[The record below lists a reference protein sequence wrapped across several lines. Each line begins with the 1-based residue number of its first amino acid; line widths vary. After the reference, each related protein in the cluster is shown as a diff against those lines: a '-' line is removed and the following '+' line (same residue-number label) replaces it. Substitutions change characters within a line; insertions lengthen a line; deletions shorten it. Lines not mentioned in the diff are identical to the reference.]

1 MAYPEAR
8 DFDVVVA
15 DNVVDDLRGVERGGD
30 LEVGEVDVARAL
42 DVDHLHVVAALDVE
56 LVDVGRRDLR
66 DAEVAVR
73 ARRVLGEVVAHALE
87 VAGGGDEVEAGH
99 VLDGLAG
106 GHPGVGGAKVLLAQR
121 RVVHAAQRDR
131 RAAEQLAVRVV
142 HLTVDDQVEHTGVV
156 GRVCVCVLWVTANQ
170 HSSFCARMQA
180 DWRRDEG
187 CTRARVGL
195 GGAEGLDA
203 EATVDSD
210 AALNVTVHHVEIV
223 DELVRAGDQDVQI
236 GSGAE
241 EVLGRARRAHGRRM
255 GGDADSGG
263 GGGGSRARLA
273 VLDEGQ
279 ALEVAALLS
288 SHAAGVRGL
297 ALDEA
302 LLLVLE
308 LLLLA
313 LVEPLVTLAVVL
325 ALALEGVLP
334 PAIATIAAAEAL
346 LELLLGLELAHG
358 EGALLAVDALLK
370 LVLAR
375 LEAVVTPGE
384 VALLDRLAGRGARL
398 HGRGAAVLG
407 RGTTALSRGGAAVL
421 GRGAAALG
429 GRGGAVLGGGATLLG
444 RGAALLGS
452 GAALLAP
459 VVPLAPTASL
469 AVLLVLPLV
478 VPFVP

>member
-1 MAYPEAR
+1 M
-8 DFDVVVA
+8 
-15 DNVVDDLRGVERGGD
+15 
-30 LEVGEVDVARAL
+30 
-42 DVDHLHVVAALDVE
+42 
-56 LVDVGRRDLR
+56 
-66 DAEVAVR
+66 
-73 ARRVLGEVVAHALE
+73 
-87 VAGGGDEVEAGH
+87 
-99 VLDGLAG
+99 
-106 GHPGVGGAKVLLAQR
+106 
-121 RVVHAAQRDR
+121 
-131 RAAEQLAVRVV
+131 
-142 HLTVDDQVEHTGVV
+142 
-156 GRVCVCVLWVTANQ
+156 LWVNNQ
-170 HSSFCARMQA
+170 HSSIGARMQA
-180 DWRRDEG
+180 DWRRNGG

-236 GSGAE
+236 GSGTE
-241 EVLGRARRAHGRRM
+241 EVHGRARRAHGRRL

-263 GGGGSRARLA
+263 GGGGRRARLA

-313 LVEPLVTLAVVL
+313 LLVSLVTLAIVL
-325 ALALEGVLP
+325 ALALLP
-334 PAIATIAAAEAL
+334 SAIATMVGAAEAL
-346 LELLLGLELAHG
+346 LELLLGLELADG
-358 EGALLAVDALLK
+358 EGALLAVDALLE

-384 VALLDRLAGRGARL
+384 VALLDRLAGGGARL
-398 HGRGAAVLG
+398 HGRGGTAVLG
-407 RGTTALSRGGAAVL
+407 RSGAAALSRRGATVLGRGGTAVL

-429 GRGGAVLGGGATLLG
+429 GRGAAVLG
-444 RGAALLGS
+444 RGAAPI
-452 GAALLAP
+452 AP
-459 VVPLAPTASL
+459 V
-469 AVLLVLPLV
+469 VLPLV
-478 VPFVP
+478 VPFSPFIERRC